1 MPVLLMLRPEKI
13 ATPLTALT
21 VVVPLR
27 VPLLGLAPIASV
39 TALVAEVCGLLLT
52 SSIVTVIEGAKAE
65 PAWVFDGPTENAS

>member
-27 VPLLGLAPIASV
+27 VPLLALAPIASV
-39 TALVAEVCGLLLT
+39 TALVAEVCGLLLA
-52 SSIVTVIEGAKAE
+52 SSIVTVIDEMGD
-65 PAWVFDGPTENAS
+65 PAAVFDGPTVNAS

>member
-39 TALVAEVCGLLLT
+39 TALVAEVCGLLLA
-52 SSIVTVIEGAKAE
+52 SSIVTVIDEMGD
-65 PAWVFDGPTENAS
+65 PAAVFDGPTVNAS

>member
-1 MPVLLMLRPEKI
+1 MPVLLMLRPEKV

-39 TALVAEVCGLLLT
+39 TALVAEVCGLLLA
-52 SSIVTVIEGAKAE
+52 SSIVTVIDEMGD
-65 PAWVFDGPTENAS
+65 PAAVFDGPTVNAS